1 MSELAQ
7 GQPDAGRS
15 MPASIILQKLH
26 DEAPAD
32 HFTLDW
38 LMSNLHKQSFG
49 LIMLVL
55 AIVAVAPGVSVVGGL
70 LLLIPAFQMIVG
82 RSAPAFP
89 RWIAARQLPTRRL
102 GTVVQRAITTLGY
115 LEKMIYPRW
124 PTPPGAT
131 RRVVGFTVMMPS
143 ARLILSADTNPDSLE
158 QHPPCACDRPDLAG
172 LCRGGRAGARNRPPC
187 RAGCYCGRCRVDL
200 GHGPRSKTDQA
211 FNLKCGSSAPFTAPP
226 SLISERPTLRGRPR

>member
-7 GQPDAGRS
+7 GQPDAERS
-15 MPASIILQKLH
+15 MPASMILQKLH

-55 AIVAVAPGVSVVGGL
+55 AIVAVAPGVSLVGGL

-89 RWIAARQLPTRRL
+89 RWIAARELPTRRL

-115 LEKMIYPRW
+115 LEKMVYPRW
-124 PTPPGAT
+124 PTPP
-131 RRVVGFTVMMPS
+131 
-143 ARLILSADTNPDSLE
+143 ARP
-158 QHPPCACDRPDLAG
+158 G
-172 LCRGGRAGARNRPPC
+172 
-187 RAGCYCGRCRVDL
+187 V
-200 GHGPRSKTDQA
+200 
-211 FNLKCGSSAPFTAPP
+211 SSASP
-226 SLISERPTLRGRPR
+226 S

>member
-1 MSELAQ
+1 MNTSSLEEPDKLFRREESGEARMSELTQ

-15 MPASIILQKLH
+15 MPASIILQELH

-55 AIVAVAPGVSVVGGL
+55 AIVAVAPGVSMVGGL

-89 RWIAARQLPTRRL
+89 RWIAAHQLPTRRL
-102 GTVVQRAITTLGY
+102 GTLVQRAITTLGY
-115 LEKMIYPRW
+115 LEKMVYPRW
-124 PTPPGAT
+124 PTPPGTT
-131 RRVVGFTVMMPS
+131 RRVVGFTVMMLS
-143 ARLILSADTNPDSLE
+143 ARLILTPIPLSNILPALVIALISLAYAE
-158 QHPPCACDRPDLAG
+158 EDGLVLSICLLAGFVVIAIDLAVVWEIVH
-172 LCRGGRAGARNRPPC
+172 GAKWI
-187 RAGCYCGRCRVDL
+187 GF
-200 GHGPRSKTDQA
+200 S
-211 FNLKCGSSAPFTAPP
+211 
-226 SLISERPTLRGRPR
+226 I